1 MRSVQ
6 FEKLVISAAI
16 ILVGCAPTAPA
27 GPAVIPSLQYA
38 RQIRGDH
45 PSDVQARSAPG
56 AQPALRDAS
65 DMRDPRARLHLVS
78 DDVPGDS
85 AQASDQQIQLPQG
98 DVAAEHATPQL
109 GSDGVRVENFQN
121 DTVPIRDYN
130 GPLSLGDPGV
140 SASLWRESRGGN
152 DLYHDHRAYQ
162 AMDLITIVVSEK
174 SSGSK
179 QADTEV
185 KSKSSIT
192 ASLAAL
198 FGLEDNIKNSNPN
211 INIPDGNVI
220 EASAE
225 NNYKGEG
232 DTSRKGS
239 LTARISA
246 MVVEVLPS
254 GVLRIEGEKII
265 AVNSEEQVMVLSGLV
280 RPRDVNSNNE
290 VDSSQIANMRIDY
303 YGRGVVGEAQHGG
316 WGSRLL
322 RTVWPF

>member
-1 MRSVQ
+1 MKRLQ
-6 FEKLVISAAI
+6 FTKLLSAFGF
-16 ILVGCAPTAPA
+16 LCLGCAPTIPG

-45 PSDVQARSAPG
+45 PADMQARSAQG
-56 AQPALRDAS
+56 AQPAIRNAADV
-65 DMRDPRARLHLVS
+65 RDPRARMRLVS
-78 DDVPGDS
+78 DDI
-85 AQASDQQIQLPQG
+85 ASEGGLLPPQG
-98 DVAAEHATPQL
+98 EAASEHATPQL
-109 GSDGVRVENFQN
+109 GSDDVRVENFQN
-121 DTVPIRDYN
+121 ENVPIRDYN

-185 KSKSSIT
+185 KSKSSVT

-198 FGLEDNIKNSNPN
+198 FGLEDNIQKSNPN
-211 INIPDGNVI
+211 INIPEGNAI

-303 YGRGVVGEAQHGG
+303 YGRGVIGEAQHGG

-322 RTVWPF
+322 RTIWPF

>member
-1 MRSVQ
+1 MN
-6 FEKLVISAAI
+6 KLVLSIGL
-16 ILVGCAPTAPA
+16 ILVGCAPSAPT
-27 GPAVIPSLQYA
+27 GPAVIPSLDYA
-38 RQIRGDH
+38 RKIRGDH
-45 PSDVQARSAPG
+45 PTDMQARRGGNPPIVRNATD
-56 AQPALRDAS
+56 L
-65 DMRDPRARLHLVS
+65 RDPRARLRL
-78 DDVPGDS
+78 
-85 AQASDQQIQLPQG
+85 ASDELGPDGAIAADQAIAPPQA
-98 DVAAEHATPQL
+98 DENSEHATPQL
-109 GSDGVRVENFQN
+109 GNDGVRVENFQN
-121 DTVPIRDYN
+121 DNVPMRDYN

-140 SASLWRESRGGN
+140 SASLWRESRAGN

-185 KSKSSIT
+185 KSKSSVT

-198 FGLEDNIKNSNPN
+198 FGLEDNIQKSNPN
-211 INIPDGNVI
+211 INIPEGNVI
-220 EASAE
+220 EAGAE

-239 LTARISA
+239 LTAKISA

-303 YGRGVVGEAQHGG
+303 YGRGVIGEAQHGG

-322 RTVWPF
+322 RTIWPF

>member
-1 MRSVQ
+1 MRTFST
-6 FEKLVISAAI
+6 FRSILILSLVF
-16 ILVGCAPTAPA
+16 VGCATTTPA

-38 RQIRGDH
+38 RQVRGEH
-45 PSDVQARSAPG
+45 PLDIQARSAQG
-56 AQPALRDAS
+56 AQPAIRNATD
-65 DMRDPRARLHLVS
+65 RGDPRARMRLVS
-78 DDVPGDS
+78 DDIANDAATVDSDAVP
-85 AQASDQQIQLPQG
+85 
-98 DVAAEHATPQL
+98 VADTTGEHATPQL

-121 DTVPIRDYN
+121 DNVPIRDYN

-185 KSKSSIT
+185 KSKSSVT

-198 FGLEDNIKNSNPN
+198 FGLEDNIQNSNPN
-211 INIPDGNVI
+211 INIPEGNAI

-254 GVLRIEGEKII
+254 GILRIEGEKII

-303 YGRGVVGEAQHGG
+303 YGRGVIGEAQHGG

-322 RTVWPF
+322 RTIWPF